1 MKITNGGTV
10 LLKLHYSAVINSL
23 AQAPVCPSECAYI
36 ENVLFNKM
44 EHFSPN
50 TEQMTYPC

>member
-10 LLKLHYSAVINSL
+10 LLKLHYSVVINSL
-23 AQAPVCPSECAYI
+23 ARAPVCPSECAYI